1 VTTRETDASR
11 EKRTAALSSVTAAFF
26 LTAVKL
32 VVGLATGSLGILSE
46 AAHSALDLMAAG
58 MTFFAVRA
66 ADKPPDI
73 QHHYGHG
80 KFENLSALF
89 ETLILLLTC
98 YLIAQE
104 AVERLFY
111 KKVFIQVNFWS
122 YAVIITAIVVDYT
135 RSRILYR
142 AARKHNSQAL
152 EADALHFSTDILS
165 SSVVIIGLIG
175 SSLGVNYAD
184 PLAALGVSIIVA
196 FISFRMGK
204 RTIDVLVDRSPASDV
219 TETLLNTVKNVKG
232 IIAVKNFRARLSGGK
247 VFVDMSVE
255 LPRSLPFEKAHE
267 IIDEIERR
275 LKNIRRDTDV
285 VVHAEP
291 VQTELESV
299 ADKVRLSADSSQTK
313 IHDIEV
319 YETKDGYQID
329 LHLDTDVNDDI
340 ESAHEKSES
349 LENEIRK
356 NIPRVNQIFVHI
368 DQHQTGPQHADVVS
382 SDNIKL
388 VEELKNMIM
397 NDNNIVEC
405 HNLSLTQSTSG
416 LRVAAACK
424 FKGNLTI
431 SEIDNIINKLTRDLQ
446 SKFPKITKVVI
457 HQEPAQTK

>member
-1 VTTRETDASR
+1 MATNENNATRD
-11 EKRTAALSSVTAAFF
+11 KRKAALSSVIAALF

-32 VVGLATGSLGILSE
+32 GVGLTTGSLGILSE
-46 AAHSALDLMAAG
+46 AAHSGLDLMAAG

-66 ADKPPDI
+66 ADKPPDV

-80 KFENLSALF
+80 KFENISALF

-104 AVERLFY
+104 AIGRLFY
-111 KKVFIQVNFWS
+111 KRVIIEVNFWS
-122 YAVIITAIVVDYT
+122 YAVIITAIAVDYT

-165 SSVVIIGLIG
+165 SSVVIVGLIG
-175 SSLGVNYAD
+175 SSFGVNYAD
-184 PLAALGVSIIVA
+184 PLAALGVSVIVA

-204 RTIDVLVDRSPASDV
+204 KTIDVLVDRSPASEI
-219 TETLLNTVKNVKG
+219 TEALLNTVKNVGG
-232 IIAVKNFRARLSGGK
+232 ILAVKNFRARFSGGK
-247 VFVDMSVE
+247 MFVDMSVE

-267 IIDEIERR
+267 IMDEIERR
-275 LKNIRRDTDV
+275 VKEVTRDADV

-299 ADKVRLSADSSQTK
+299 ADKVRLSADLSLTK

-319 YETKDGYQID
+319 YETEDGYQID
-329 LHLDTDVNDDI
+329 LHLDTEAKDDI
-340 ESAHEKSES
+340 ESAHKKSES

-356 NIPRVNQIFVHI
+356 NIPHVNQIFVHI
-368 DQHQTGPQHADVVS
+368 DQHHNEPQHANVIS
-382 SDNIKL
+382 QDNTKL
-388 VEELKNMIM
+388 VEELTNMIK
-397 NDNNIVEC
+397 NESNIVEC
-405 HNLSLTQSTSG
+405 HNLSLTRSDSG
-416 LRVAAACK
+416 LRVAAACR
-424 FKGNLTI
+424 FRSNLTI
-431 SEIDNIINKLTRDLQ
+431 GEIDNIINKLTSNLQ
-446 SKFPKITKVVI
+446 SRFPEITKVVI

>member
-1 VTTRETDASR
+1 MATKENNASA
-11 EKRTAALSSVTAAFF
+11 EKRRAALSSVSAALF
-26 LTAVKL
+26 LTTTKL
-32 VVGLATGSLGILSE
+32 IVGLTTGSLGILSE

-98 YLIAQE
+98 FLIAQE
-104 AVERLFY
+104 ALERLLY
-111 KKVFIQVNFWS
+111 KRVHIEVNFWS
-122 YAVIITAIVVDYT
+122 FAVILMAIIVDYT
-135 RSRILYR
+135 RSRILFR

-165 SSVVIIGLIG
+165 SSVVIVGLIG
-175 SSLGVNYAD
+175 SSFGFNYAD
-184 PLAALGVSIIVA
+184 PFAALGVSMIVA
-196 FISFRMGK
+196 FISVRMGK
-204 RTIDVLVDRSPASDV
+204 KTIDVLVDRSPSTEV
-219 TETLLNTVKNVKG
+219 TETLLNTVKNING
-232 IIAVKNFRARLSGGK
+232 ILSVKNFRARLSGGK

-255 LPRSLPFEKAHE
+255 LPRSLPFEKAHQ
-267 IIDEIERR
+267 IMDEIER
-275 LKNIRRDTDV
+275 KVKKIRHDADV

-291 VQTELESV
+291 VQTDLESV
-299 ADKVRLSADSSQTK
+299 VDKVRLSADSSLTN

-329 LHLDTDVNDDI
+329 LHLDSEANDDM
-340 ESAHEKSES
+340 ETAHEKSKN

-356 NIPRVNQIFVHI
+356 NVPGVNQIFVHI
-368 DQHQTGPQHADVVS
+368 DQHHTEPQRASIVS
-382 SDNIKL
+382 SDNYKL
-388 VEELKNMIM
+388 VEEVMSMIKNEK
-397 NDNNIVEC
+397 DIVEC
-405 HNLSLTQSTSG
+405 HNLSLTQSNSG

-431 SEIDNIINKLTRDLQ
+431 NEIDDIIKRLTNNLQ
-446 SKFPKITKVVI
+446 ARYPDITKVVI
-457 HQEPAQTK
+457 HQEPAQTE